1 MSEKTARAGR
11 RKRARAEERDEG
23 KQRQRRR
30 KTTERGT
37 DKQNNGETDNTDRD
51 NTDRDNTDRDNTD
64 RGNTGRDSGDK
75 QRQEDNIRAELSTRP
90 GSAHEPTRAPDPRQ
104 LHPTP
109 LSHPP
114 KPHTLKTR
122 REQAAAATAHTPN
135 NPQAL

>member
-1 MSEKTARAGR
+1 MGKKTARAGR
-11 RKRARAEERDEG
+11 RKRARVEERDEG

-37 DKQNNGETDNTDRD
+37 GKRDNGETDNTDRD
-51 NTDRDNTDRDNTD
+51 NTDRDNT
-64 RGNTGRDSGDK
+64 GRDSRDR
-75 QRQEDNIRAELSTRP
+75 QRQEDNIRAVPSTRP
-90 GSAHEPTRAPDPRQ
+90 GSAHEPTRTPDPRQ

>member
-1 MSEKTARAGR
+1 MGEKT
-11 RKRARAEERDEG
+11 ARAEERDEG

-51 NTDRDNTDRDNTD
+51 NTDRGNTD

-122 REQAAAATAHTPN
+122 REQAAAATAHTPT
-135 NPQAL
+135 NPRAL

>member
-1 MSEKTARAGR
+1 MGEKT
-11 RKRARAEERDEG
+11 ARAEERDEG

-122 REQAAAATAHTPN
+122 REQAAAATAHTPT

>member
-1 MSEKTARAGR
+1 MGEKT
-11 RKRARAEERDEG
+11 ARAEERDEG

-37 DKQNNGETDNTDRD
+37 DKQNNGET
-51 NTDRDNTDRDNTD
+51 DNTDRDNTD

-90 GSAHEPTRAPDPRQ
+90 GSAHEPTRTPDPRQ

-109 LSHPP
+109 LSYPP
-114 KPHTLKTR
+114 KPQTLKKR